1 MLHNCRA
8 IQRIG
13 EVAIE
18 EIQVKKKVTLGLVLL
33 SLTGCAAVPAN
44 KDKLAT
50 QLDGPLAQLQLDT
63 RQLQLRLERLTENKQ
78 CVEDNQCKVIGV
90 GSRPCGGPDQF
101 LTYSTLH
108 TDEKMLSYTND
119 RYQKLK
125 KQQNEKLGLMS
136 TCQMLMPPV
145 SACIENK
152 CAIGNQ
158 SR

>member
-1 MLHNCRA
+1 M
-8 IQRIG
+8 
-13 EVAIE
+13 
-18 EIQVKKKVTLGLVLL
+18 KKTLTLSLLVL
-33 SLTGCAAVPAN
+33 SLVGCATVPAD
-44 KDKLAT
+44 KDKLTT

-63 RQLQLRLERLTENKQ
+63 RQLQLRLERLTENKECQ
-78 CVEDNQCKVIGV
+78 QDNQCKVIGV
-90 GSRPCGGPDQF
+90 GARPCGGPDQYLF
-101 LTYSTLH
+101 YSTLH

-152 CAIGNQ
+152 CAIGNAI
-158 SR
+158 R

>member
-1 MLHNCRA
+1 M
-8 IQRIG
+8 
-13 EVAIE
+13 
-18 EIQVKKKVTLGLVLL
+18 KKTLTLSLLVL
-33 SLTGCAAVPAN
+33 SLTGCATVPAD
-44 KDKLAT
+44 KDNLAT

-63 RQLQLRLERLTENKQ
+63 RQLQLRLERLTENKECQ
-78 CVEDNQCKVIGV
+78 QDNQCKVIGV
-90 GSRPCGGPDQF
+90 GARPCGGPDQY
-101 LTYSTLH
+101 LLYSTLH

-152 CAIGNQ
+152 CAIGNAT
-158 SR
+158 R

>member
-1 MLHNCRA
+1 M
-8 IQRIG
+8 
-13 EVAIE
+13 
-18 EIQVKKKVTLGLVLL
+18 KKTLTLSLLVL
-33 SLTGCAAVPAN
+33 SLTGCATVPAD
-44 KDKLAT
+44 KDNLAT

-63 RQLQLRLERLTENKQ
+63 RQLQLRLERLTEDKTCEQ
-78 CVEDNQCKVIGV
+78 DNQCKVIGV
-90 GSRPCGGPDQF
+90 GARPCGGPDQY
-101 LTYSTLH
+101 LLYSTLH

-152 CAIGNQ
+152 CALGNAT
-158 SR
+158 R

>member
-1 MLHNCRA
+1 M
-8 IQRIG
+8 
-13 EVAIE
+13 
-18 EIQVKKKVTLGLVLL
+18 KKTLTLSVLVL
-33 SLTGCAAVPAN
+33 SLAGCATVPED
-44 KDKLAT
+44 KDSLAT

-63 RQLQLRLERLTENKQ
+63 RQLQLRLERLTENKECQ
-78 CVEDNQCKVIGV
+78 QDNQCKVIGV
-90 GSRPCGGPDQF
+90 GARPCGGPDQY
-101 LTYSTLH
+101 LLYSTLH

-152 CAIGNQ
+152 CALGNAI
-158 SR
+158 R